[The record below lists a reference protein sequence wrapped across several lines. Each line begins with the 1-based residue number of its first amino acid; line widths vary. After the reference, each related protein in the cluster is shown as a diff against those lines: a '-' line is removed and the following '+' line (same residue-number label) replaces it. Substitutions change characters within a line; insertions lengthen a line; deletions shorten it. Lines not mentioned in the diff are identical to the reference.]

1 MFKAIKRDEIY
12 KKIQKELEERKKI
25 LPYDMLGRSL
35 ASNPFFPKDVH
46 KALKRIDQEIK
57 LIPQMK
63 EDLNQNLSL
72 ALESEKK
79 GAVALS
85 ISTWPYFNGVL
96 ENLSMIRRYTQIPL
110 LREDFI
116 IDEYQILETLVY
128 GGDFILL
135 IAKMLSTKELKKLLE
150 FARHLGLEALVEI
163 CDKEDLSKAILA
175 GADLV
180 SICNKDENFSNY
192 VQLCEKL
199 IGQIPNSKVIIA
211 SVNDEENLQYL
222 QKLGIDAFLISNII
236 NY

>member
-1 MFKAIKRDEIY
+1 MFKAVKSDEIY
-12 KKIQKELEERKKI
+12 KKIQKELEERKKK

-46 KALKRIDQEIK
+46 KTLKRINYEIK
-57 LIPQMK
+57 LIPQIK

-135 IAKMLSTKELKKLLE
+135 IAKMLSTKELKKLVE
-150 FARHLGLEALVEI
+150 FARHLGLEVLVEI
-163 CDKEDLSKAILA
+163 CDKEDLSKTILA
-175 GADLV
+175 GADLI
-180 SICNKDENFSNY
+180 SICNVDKNFTNY
-192 VQLCEKL
+192 TQLCEKL
-199 IGQIPNSKVIIA
+199 IGQIPNSKIIIA
-211 SVNDEENLQYL
+211 SVNDGENLQYL
-222 QKLGIDAFLISNII
+222 QKLGIDAFLV
-236 NY
+236 NYTNY

>member
-1 MFKAIKRDEIY
+1 MFKVIKRDEIY

-35 ASNPFFPKDVH
+35 ASNPFFPKDVY

-72 ALESEKK
+72 ALESKKK
-79 GAVALS
+79 GVVALS

-150 FARHLGLEALVEI
+150 FARHLGLEVLVEI

-236 NY
+236 NH

>member
-1 MFKAIKRDEIY
+1 MSLDEVY
-12 KKIQKELEERKKI
+12 KKTKQELEKRKKI

-57 LIPQMK
+57 LIPQIK
-63 EDLNQNLSL
+63 EDLGQNLSL

-79 GAVALS
+79 GAAALS

-135 IAKMLSTKELKKLLE
+135 IAKMLSIKELKKLLE
-150 FARHLGLEALVEI
+150 FARRLGLEALVEI
-163 CDKEDLSKAILA
+163 CDKEDLGKAILA
-175 GADLV
+175 GADLL
-180 SICNKDENFSNY
+180 SICNEDENFSNY

-199 IGQIPNSKVIIA
+199 IGQIPNSKIIIA

-222 QKLGIDAFLISNII
+222 QKLGIDAFLISNA
-236 NY
+236 NH